1 MAKDEEMHFSG
12 RFAAFEMMKRD
23 LQQRLLLRKTLQ
35 EKPEILQVSPGSYS
49 SIPEMPNEDPF
60 IILHNVNQVKV
71 CYKSK
76 SW

>member
-49 SIPEMPNEDPF
+49 SIPERPNEDTF
-60 IILHNVNQVKV
+60 ISLQNLNQVKI
-71 CYKSK
+71 CSK
-76 SW
+76 SRS